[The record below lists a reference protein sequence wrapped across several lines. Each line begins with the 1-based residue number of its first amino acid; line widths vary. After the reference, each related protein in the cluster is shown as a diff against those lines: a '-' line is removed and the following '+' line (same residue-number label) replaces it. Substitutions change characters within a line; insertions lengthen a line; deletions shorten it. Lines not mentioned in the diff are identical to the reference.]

1 MGGGLGAFWGQG
13 GFGLSWGTL
22 GFWGLSGFRSW
33 RLGASR
39 GAGLVDPADH
49 FKSGKHE
56 GKFGA
61 FDKGVPTQMAD
72 GTEIPEKKLK
82 ALKKEYDSVKD
93 KWDKHQQAM
102 AKYSQDLT
110 KYEKPP
116 GRCWKS
122 LFILVVSMVLR
133 S

>member
-1 MGGGLGAFWGQG
+1 M
-13 GFGLSWGTL
+13 
-22 GFWGLSGFRSW
+22 
-33 RLGASR
+33 
-39 GAGLVDPADH
+39 DH
-49 FKSGKHE
+49 FKSGKHD

-61 FDKGVPTQMAD
+61 FDDKGVPTQTAD

-116 GRCWKS
+116 GPCWKS
-122 LFILVVSMVLR
+122 FFEVRTATYGQFMAVL
-133 S
+133 